1 MKKVSKIML
10 ILLPALLII
19 TRVEAQKIRTVDGVT
34 VVSNGK
40 KPIQVK
46 EQPASFSLQEELMI
60 GGGEKPEES
69 FSQDISFAVD
79 DEGTIFALDFK
90 EQKIKVFDRTGKYVR
105 SIGRSGHGP
114 GEWGAA
120 TGILLGPDSMLLV
133 VDLYHRRLA
142 VFRKTGE
149 FVRNVSFSDK
159 PTWMNIMMDDQGN
172 ILVMEMGI
180 APDMTRRSYEIKKYD
195 PEFKP
200 LFTLD
205 KIELPVPI
213 PGSGKKVNLFE
224 TFPVYQ
230 FGPEGR
236 IYYGRNLT
244 YEIKMF
250 SPEGKHLRTISRD
263 YDRIKITQQ
272 DIDEI
277 MERVSG
283 AISGINVKD
292 MYSFPDFFPPVQSFI
307 LDEQGRIYVRTYMKG
322 KNKGEHWIDVFDPE
336 GRFIAQ
342 FISRADLRLIRNG
355 LAYGIEV
362 LEDGFQVIKRY
373 KLLMK

>member
-10 ILLPALLII
+10 IFLPALLII

-40 KPIQVK
+40 KPIRVK
-46 EQPASFSLQEELMI
+46 EQPASFSLQEELVI
-60 GGGEKPEES
+60 GQADDPEKS
-69 FSQDISFAVD
+69 FSEVTALAVD
-79 DEGTIFALDFK
+79 DRGMVFVLDFK
-90 EQKIKVFDRTGKYVR
+90 DQKVKVFDSTGRYIH
-105 SIGRSGHGP
+105 SIGKPGQGP
-114 GEWGAA
+114 GELGMA
-120 TGILLGPDSMLLV
+120 TGLLFNADGMLLV
-133 VDLYHRRLA
+133 EDATNRRLA
-142 VFRKTGE
+142 VFKPTGE
-149 FVRNVSFSDK
+149 FVKNISFSEK
-159 PTWMNIMMDDQGN
+159 LGLVNMVMDNQGN
-172 ILVMEMGI
+172 ILGRELGVEQDKAKM
-180 APDMTRRSYEIKKYD
+180 SYEIKKYD

-263 YDRIKITQQ
+263 YDRVKITQQ